1 MPELSTSSEI
11 DAFLSVTRDLMGV
24 ALRSIA
30 PEGLTAPQFRLLFV
44 LRENGTTSSAQ
55 AARMLDLVP
64 SSVTRM
70 ADRLVSAGLVQRTG
84 IPEHRGV
91 VALSL
96 TDEGDAVVSRVT
108 ARRRDELTGILD
120 RLAPETRRAATEAMT
135 AIHDLLRGAENI
147 GGVVL

>member
-1 MPELSTSSEI
+1 VPELSTSSEI
-11 DAFLSVTRDLMGV
+11 DAFLGVTRDLMGV

-70 ADRLVSAGLVQRTG
+70 ADRLVAAGLVQRTR

-96 TDEGDAVVSRVT
+96 TEEGDAVVSRVT
-108 ARRRDELTGILD
+108 TRRRDELTDILD
-120 RLAPETRRAATEAMT
+120 RLAPETRRAATAAMT
-135 AIHDLLRGAENI
+135 AIHDLLRGSEHI
-147 GGVVL
+147 GGAVL